1 MIFKSLVG
9 DKSDN
14 IKGVKGIGNITAVKI
29 LKYKSIPEFITNHP
43 NLKFSNILISKK
55 ELINKNQKL
64 IELNKSIDISKIKFK
79 ELPKTIYKFK
89 TYEIIENIGER

>member
-55 ELINKNQKL
+55 KL